1 MVSAYQ
7 FANRKEPPPS
17 WKVILL
23 GTTHGRQTIGYRA
36 DDYKNTSL
44 GGSKLAGQLTVLP
57 GRGFLV
63 DAGEEYKR

>member
-44 GGSKLAGQLTVLP
+44 GEVNWPVS
-57 GRGFLV
+57 
-63 DAGEEYKR
+63 